1 MYLKK
6 KISFISSCGLLF
18 RDTMYNLLEFKS
30 RALCYLN
37 VVSTATFPVS
47 SLAQQTKG
55 KGIIFVVIISQ
66 A

>member
-1 MYLKK
+1 
-6 KISFISSCGLLF
+6 
-18 RDTMYNLLEFKS
+18 MYNLLEFKS

-47 SLAQQTKG
+47 SLAQQMKG
-55 KGIIFVVIISQ
+55 KGIIFVDVIAQ